1 MDELDVTPGL
11 LTVWRAVPRGAPV
24 GVGGAG
30 WVADGRAASYVQEAH
45 IAGALAGGRGAERA
59 PAWLA
64 SAFEMPGADAGVL
77 EGALL
82 AWIDRHESLRSRL
95 VPADEVDEVDE
106 EAGGRLRRVTL
117 PTGGVALRR
126 GVEGHFA
133 SGKLLASRIEDVFD
147 AETDPLAWPSFVF
160 ATVEHAGGLTL
171 YLGFDHSNV
180 DGYSI
185 LLIAHEIR
193 ELYAAVASGTP
204 AALTEVGS
212 YLDFADTERE
222 YAALVHDEHEAV
234 VRWREFLGSG
244 GGRLPEFP
252 GTAGGAFSG
261 LGALTGPDGPGASG
275 RPADAVGEQI
285 GGCEWLLDA
294 SAAGAFQS
302 ACRDHGGNFLTGVL
316 ACLALASRDL
326 DPDMGLDPRGQGEF
340 RALTPF
346 HTRSDARWAYSVGWY
361 VGLAPLRFAVRG
373 GDTFA
378 DLLPAASAALDGAGE
393 MAAIPFPRVSEL
405 LGTPLR
411 PRFVVSY
418 MDMRRTPGAR
428 QWGAWK
434 AAALRSR
441 CVDPDEVYLWINRTY
456 EGVYLSFRHPATEHA
471 RLAVSR
477 LVAGTGRLM
486 NRVAG
491 VGPPGEPADVK
502 DVLLRDLVPARQQ
515 EPAPC

>member
-1 MDELDVTPGL
+1 MDELDATPGL
-11 LTVWRAVPRGAPV
+11 LTVWRAVARGAPV
-24 GVGGAG
+24 GAGEAG

-45 IAGALAGGRGAERA
+45 IAGALAGGRSAERA

-64 SAFEMPGADAGVL
+64 SAFELPGGDAGAL

-82 AWIDRHESLRSRL
+82 GWIDRHESLRSRL
-95 VPADEVDEVDE
+95 VPADG
-106 EAGGRLRRVTL
+106 AASGGLRRMTL
-117 PTGGVALRR
+117 PAGGVALRR
-126 GVEGHFA
+126 GVEGYFE
-133 SGKLLASRIEDVFD
+133 SGKLLASRMEDVFD

-160 ATVEHAGGLTL
+160 ATVEHADGITL

-193 ELYAAVASGTP
+193 ELYTAAAAGTP
-204 AALTEVGS
+204 AALNEVGS
-212 YLDFADTERE
+212 YLDFADTERA
-222 YAALVHDEHEAV
+222 YAALVHDKHEAV

-244 GGRLPEFP
+244 GGRLPGFP
-252 GTAGGAFSG
+252 GTADGDRGAAG
-261 LGALTGPDGPGASG
+261 LT
-275 RPADAVGEQI
+275 ADPVGEQI
-285 GGCEWLLDA
+285 GGCDWLLDA
-294 SAAGAFQS
+294 STAQAFQS
-302 ACRDHGGNFLTGVL
+302 VCRDHGGNVLTGVL
-316 ACLALASRDL
+316 ACLALASRED
-326 DPDMGLDPRGQGEF
+326 DQGRGQGEF
-340 RALTPF
+340 RAVTPF
-346 HTRSDARWAYSVGWY
+346 HTRGDARWTHSVGWY
-361 VGLAPLRFAVRG
+361 VGVAPLRIPVRG
-373 GDTFA
+373 DDTFA
-378 DLLPAASAALDGAGE
+378 EVLPAASAALDGAGE

-405 LGTPLR
+405 LGTPMR

-441 CVDPDEVYLWINRTY
+441 CLDPDEVYLWINRTY
-456 EGVYLSFRHPATEHA
+456 EGVYVSFRHPATEHA

-491 VGPPGEPADVK
+491 EGAPGRPADVN
-502 DVLLRDLVPARQQ
+502 DVLPRDLVPARQQ

>member
-1 MDELDVTPGL
+1 MKFTTMDELDATPGL

-24 GVGGAG
+24 GAGEAG

-45 IAGALAGGRGAERA
+45 IVGALAGGRGAERA

-64 SAFEMPGADAGVL
+64 SAFELPGADAEAL
-77 EGALL
+77 ERALL

-95 VPADEVDEVDE
+95 VPAD
-106 EAGGRLRRVTL
+106 GRGPDGLRRVTL
-117 PTGGVALRR
+117 PAGGVALRR
-126 GVEGHFA
+126 DVEGRFE
-133 SGKLLASRIEDVFD
+133 SGKLLASRIEEVFD

-160 ATVEHAGGLTL
+160 ATVEHTDGLTL

-193 ELYAAVASGTP
+193 ELYTAATPGTP
-204 AALTEVGS
+204 AELNEVGS
-212 YLDFADTERE
+212 YLDFADTERA

-252 GTAGGAFSG
+252 LAAGG
-261 LGALTGPDGPGASG
+261 GPGVPDPTAEA
-275 RPADAVGEQI
+275 PGEQL
-285 GGCEWLLDA
+285 GGCDWLLDA
-294 SAAGAFQS
+294 STAQAFQS

-316 ACLALASRDL
+316 ACLALVSREEGGAGAEDAENAE
-326 DPDMGLDPRGQGEF
+326 PGRRGRAHGEF

-346 HTRSDARWAYSVGWY
+346 HTRSDARWTHSVGWY
-361 VGLAPLRFAVRG
+361 VGVAPLRVPVLG
-373 GDTFA
+373 DDTFA
-378 DLLPAASAALDGAGE
+378 DVLPAASAALDGASE

-405 LGTPLR
+405 LGKRLR

-428 QWGAWK
+428 QWGAWR

-441 CVDPDEVYLWINRTY
+441 CLDPDEVYLWINRTY
-456 EGVYLSFRHPATEHA
+456 EGVYVSFRHPATEHA

-486 NRVAG
+486 DRVAG
-491 VGPPGEPADVK
+491 AGAPGRPVDMN

>member
-1 MDELDVTPGL
+1 MKFTSMDELDVTPGL
-11 LTVWRAVPRGAPV
+11 LTVRRAVPRGAPV
-24 GVGGAG
+24 DAPVGAGDAG

-45 IAGALAGGRGAERA
+45 IAGALAGGRGEGRA

-64 SAFEMPGADAGVL
+64 SAFEMPGADAAAL

-82 AWIDRHESLRSRL
+82 GWIDRHESLRSRL
-95 VPADEVDEVDE
+95 VPADG
-106 EAGGRLRRVTL
+106 AALGGLRRVTL
-117 PTGGVALRR
+117 PAGGVALRHS
-126 GVEGHFA
+126 VEGEFE
-133 SGKLLASRIEDVFD
+133 SGKLLASRIEEVFD

-160 ATVEHAGGLTL
+160 ATVEHADGLTL

-185 LLIAHEIR
+185 LLIAQEIR
-193 ELYAAVASGTP
+193 ELYAAVAAGTP
-204 AALTEVGS
+204 AALNEVGS

-244 GGRLPEFP
+244 GGRLPGFP
-252 GTAGGAFSG
+252 GT
-261 LGALTGPDGPGASG
+261 TDGDRGASG
-275 RPADAVGEQI
+275 RSAGPVGEQI
-285 GGCEWLLDA
+285 GGCDWLLD
-294 SAAGAFQS
+294 SATAQAFQS

-316 ACLALASRDL
+316 ACLALSGHDQHG
-326 DPDMGLDPRGQGEF
+326 PGRGQDEF

-346 HTRSDARWAYSVGWY
+346 HTRGDARWTHSVGWY
-361 VGLAPLRFAVRG
+361 VGLAPLRIAVHR

-378 DLLPAASAALDGAGE
+378 DVLPGASAALDGAGE

-405 LGTPLR
+405 LGTRLR

-441 CVDPDEVYLWINRTY
+441 CADPDEVYLWINRTY
-456 EGVYLSFRHPATEHA
+456 DGVYVSFRHPATERA

-491 VGPPGEPADVK
+491 EGVPGGPADMN
-502 DVLLRDLVPARQQ
+502 DVLPRDLVPARQQ